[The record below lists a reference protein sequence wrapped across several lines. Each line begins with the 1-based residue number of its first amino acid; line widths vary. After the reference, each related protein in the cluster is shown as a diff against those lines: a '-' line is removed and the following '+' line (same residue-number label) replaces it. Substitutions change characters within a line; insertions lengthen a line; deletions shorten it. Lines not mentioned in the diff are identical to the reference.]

1 MAKNVEKTGRTDKT
15 EKAGGKIPA
24 RCVGT
29 AVPVAALRGKDSA
42 GCGEFL
48 DLVEFAALAKNMG
61 LGLIQILPVNDTGY
75 ESSPYSALSAFAL
88 NPVYIKISALDEADG
103 FQKHID
109 EIRARFDGGARFPY
123 HEVARAKLELLREI
137 FQAKKTEIEKNAP
150 LKKWIDENGWIKV
163 YAVFRRLKEAND
175 LKSWHEW
182 KAFNTVSKKE
192 IEALWTDSASH
203 HEHLFWSW
211 VQFNLDAQFRQ
222 AASDI
227 SKLGIF
233 LEGDLPIL
241 INEDSA
247 DVWAH
252 PEFFNNDFSAGAP
265 PDMYSPDGQN
275 WGFPI
280 YNWDELEK
288 ADYVWW
294 KERLVSAAKYFD
306 AYRIDHVL
314 GFFRIWATGRINSTA
329 LMGRFIPDVPIKM
342 ADFKALGWDS
352 GRIRWAT
359 VPHIPT
365 NEVWRAVYDAGGSAA
380 DVQRVFDAALSR
392 IGNEDLWIFKDSVK
406 GEKDITSLPIHESG
420 KRYLVF
426 AWSNRIFQEYEK
438 GAFSPVWYYR
448 NSRAWASL
456 SQDEKHEVEGL
467 IEKKQSEGE
476 KKWGVEGKKLLSVL
490 KESASMLP
498 CAEDLGDVPACV
510 PSVLEKLKILGLRV
524 VRWTRYWEQNGQPY
538 VPFYEYPELS
548 VCTPAVHDSS
558 TVREWWEREANQ
570 DDFAAFIGC
579 PTLPKSY
586 NPGTA
591 RLILKSVAQA
601 ASRFR
606 VFQIQDLLH
615 LSNDWYAEDPA
626 SERVNVP
633 GTANTFNWTY
643 RLPAPIAEIAK
654 DGELIAR
661 IRELCA
667 TPPEARPKGR

>member
-1 MAKNVEKTGRTDKT
+1 MEADMATSTV
-15 EKAGGKIPA
+15 KAGRIEKKNPA

-29 AVPVAALRGKDSA
+29 VVPVAALRGKDSA

-48 DLVEFAALAKNMG
+48 DLVEFAALAKEMG

-88 NPVYIKISALDEADG
+88 NPVYIKISALDEAG
-103 FQKHID
+103 AFENQLN
-109 EIRARFDGGARFPY
+109 EIRARFESGARFPY
-123 HEVARAKLELLREI
+123 YEVARAKLELLREI
-137 FQAKKTEIEKNAP
+137 FQAKKAEIEKNPA
-150 LKKWIDENGWIKV
+150 LKKWIGENDWIKT
-163 YAVFRRLKEAND
+163 YAVFRRLKEANS

-192 IEALWTDSASH
+192 IEALWADSASND
-203 HEHLFWSW
+203 EHLFWSW
-211 VQFNLDAQFRQ
+211 VQFKLDEQFKK
-222 AASDI
+222 AASGV
-227 SKLGIF
+227 SAHGIL

-265 PDMYSPDGQN
+265 PDMYSPEGQN

-280 YNWDELEK
+280 YNWEELEK
-288 ADYVWW
+288 SGYAWW
-294 KERLVSAAKYFD
+294 KERLACAEKYFD

-314 GFFRIWATGRINSTA
+314 GFFRIWATGRENNTA
-329 LMGRFIPDVPIKM
+329 LPGRFIPDSPVKA

-365 NEVWRAVYDAGGSAA
+365 NEVWRAVHDVGGSED
-380 DVQRVFDAALSR
+380 DVRRVFDAALTR
-392 IGNEDLWIFKDSVK
+392 IGTEELWMFKSSIR
-406 GEKDITSLPIHESG
+406 GEKDIAALSVHDAG
-420 KRYLVF
+420 KKYLMF

-438 GAFSPVWYYR
+438 GLFSPLWYYH
-448 NSRAWASL
+448 NSRAWDSL
-456 SQDEKHEVEGL
+456 SQDEKQAVEDL
-467 IEKKQSEGE
+467 IEKKHIEGE
-476 KKWGVEGKKLLSVL
+476 KKWGAEGKKLLSML
-490 KESASMLP
+490 KESAMMLP
-498 CAEDLGDVPACV
+498 CAEDLGDVPDCV
-510 PSVLEKLKILGLRV
+510 PDVLEKLKILGLRV
-524 VRWTRYWEQNGQPY
+524 VRWTRRWEQEGQPY

-558 TVREWWEREANQ
+558 TVREWWEREAGQ

-579 PTLPKSY
+579 PALPKTY

-591 RLILKSVAQA
+591 RLILRSVARA

-615 LSNDWYAEDPA
+615 LSNAWYAEDPA
-626 SERVNVP
+626 SERVNIP

-643 RLPAPIAEIAK
+643 RLPAPVAEIAK

-661 IRELCA
+661 VKELCA
-667 TPPEARPKGR
+667 IQPEPVPKAK